1 MLRLPSIGTPVPVL
15 VYAGLVGVMCSSMVY
30 CSCTCIANIMVVAS
44 VYQKMPEI
52 SQGVGYQFVMKLVP
66 KS

>member
-1 MLRLPSIGTPVPVL
+1 
-15 VYAGLVGVMCSSMVY
+15 
-30 CSCTCIANIMVVAS
+30 MVVAS